1 MPCTSPGRGCRV
13 VVVTTGANTDGHRAT
28 SVCAR
33 VVLPPQ
39 VGPHRA
45 ITPTVETVFE
55 VMGCLSPLP
64 WGSNRTVARIRHPTT
79 ARASGGDTDALIARL
94 RVLPRR

>member
-1 MPCTSPGRGCRV
+1 MLLNPYLGRDETQTSAISHVSGPFL
-13 VVVTTGANTDGHRAT
+13 
-28 SVCAR
+28 SVAAST
-33 VVLPPQ
+33 Q

-45 ITPTVETVFE
+45 ITPTVETVFK
-55 VMGCLSPLP
+55 VMGCLCPLP

-79 ARASGGDTDALIARL
+79 TPASGGDTDALIARL